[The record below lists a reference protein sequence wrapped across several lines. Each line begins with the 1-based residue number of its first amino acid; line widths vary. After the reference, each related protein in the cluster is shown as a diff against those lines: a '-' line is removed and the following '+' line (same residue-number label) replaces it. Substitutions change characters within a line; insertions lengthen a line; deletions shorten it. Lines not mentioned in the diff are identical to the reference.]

1 MVQGFQKKIEEKNR
15 VLKSARKWF
24 DVRDDIIDL
33 FEKGIFPYKDN
44 AFKIKKEES
53 EENKFEKRKVTIKNL
68 SNILKMNQR
77 ASTIICLEII
87 LVFQYLVLWQNNY
100 MKQKIKRKTMSW

>member
-24 DVRDDIIDL
+24 DVRDDIIDIS
-33 FEKGIFPYKDN
+33 EKGIFPYNDN